1 MDASN
6 NTSLGPCFTTYPWS
20 YGKGDSILSWA
31 TKINIHNTHDNK
43 TYQPPHPKK
52 NPSLDFHLFSPK
64 KIFHKSP
71 KLLCKSWRR
80 PTTSV
85 GSRSLPRDLQK
96 STPFRFLP
104 VFSLGKAWSSKARK
118 IGVSENWR
126 KTTQTN
132 QPLAI
137 RKRYKPPKTPSFCS
151 TTFLS
156 QLERAWN
163 R

>member
-31 TKINIHNTHDNK
+31 TKINIHNIHDNK
-43 TYQPPHPKK
+43 TYQPPHPKQ

-85 GSRSLPRDLQK
+85 GSRSLPRDLEK
-96 STPFRFLP
+96 STPFRFVP
-104 VFSLGKAWSSKARK
+104 VFFPSEKHEVRRQGKLVCPKTE
-118 IGVSENWR
+118 G

-137 RKRYKPPKTPSFCS
+137 RKRYKPPKNPSFCS

-156 QLERAWN
+156 QLERA
-163 R
+163 